1 MESFRKH
8 WLSGIVG
15 LLVLVFLYVP
25 IIYVFANS
33 FNANKRMRSWDDGAT
48 LDWFVKVL
56 GSDSFRE
63 AFVQSITIALIVTVI
78 SVAVALFATLGIR
91 EFSSGAKATQRT
103 LMFLRLTL
111 PEVILVSGVMIVIH
125 MIPGLSLG
133 PLWVVL
139 VQSLIYGAYAM
150 VVIQA
155 RLSIVADLYENA
167 AYDLGASTWVAMK
180 TVILPLLAPAVFVGA
195 LLAFT
200 FSLDAVVSV
209 VFLGGATVETLP
221 ILIMSLLKHGVTPE
235 VNAMGVIVTLFNLLV
250 LVAAVKSVGVKRT
263 VSAISGD

>member
-8 WLSGIVG
+8 WLSGVIG
-15 LLVLVFLYVP
+15 IAVLVFLYVP
-25 IIYVFANS
+25 IIYVFVNS
-33 FNANKRMRSWDDGAT
+33 FNASKRMRNWDDGAT
-48 LDWFVKVL
+48 IDWFVKVL
-56 GSDSFRE
+56 TSDSFHS
-63 AFVQSITIALIVTVI
+63 AFIQSITIALIVTVI
-78 SVAVALFATLGIR
+78 SVGVALFATLGIR
-91 EFSSGAKATQRT
+91 EFSGATKTAQRSF
-103 LMFLRLTL
+103 MFLRLTL

-180 TVILPLLAPAVFVGA
+180 TVILPLLAPAIFVGA

-209 VFLGGATVETLP
+209 VFLGGATTETLP
-221 ILIMSLLKHGVTPE
+221 ILIMSMLKRGVTPE

-250 LVAAVKSVGVKRT
+250 LAVAVKSVGVKRT
-263 VSAISGD
+263 VAAIAGE